1 MYKEKKQ
8 SVHLKDTFNS
18 EIPMHYRIIAN
29 IIPDHTSVEG
39 STKK

>member
-1 MYKEKKQ
+1 MYKEMKEF
-8 SVHLKDTFNS
+8 VHLRDTFNS
-18 EIPMHYRIIAN
+18 EIPMHYKIIAN